1 MSANQV
7 ENIILN
13 PIVAMVISEIK
24 TFIHNVWSN
33 TLATIIEELVSSV
46 TLFVQSYF
54 PTFLISNFPVKHHW
68 ESFIWNVLEIIKGEI
83 ELALFHNKSIA
94 ARIEVPNKCDCESCI
109 LPPTYI
115 LIHWESSPRNT

>member
-13 PIVAMVISEIK
+13 PIVAMVISKIK

-46 TLFVQSYF
+46 TL
-54 PTFLISNFPVKHHW
+54 
-68 ESFIWNVLEIIKGEI
+68 
-83 ELALFHNKSIA
+83 LALALVS
-94 ARIEVPNKCDCESCI
+94 
-109 LPPTYI
+109 
-115 LIHWESSPRNT
+115 